1 MNPRNP
7 VPLWIAQGLVIAAV
21 FLSAAPLKAR
31 SAPAQSGADPARSIK
46 LYLEQATTGLPG
58 RVEVSVGALDE
69 RMRLAPCA
77 RVEPYVPQ
85 GARLWGRGSIG
96 LKCLDAAG
104 WNVFLPIDIKVFA
117 RALVAARTLQPG
129 DSAGVLDVRE
139 EEIDL
144 SRQSGVVVTHA
155 TQLEGKT
162 AAHLIGNGQI
172 LRQES
177 FRAPPAVGAGDSVQ
191 LVFKGAGFVIASE
204 GRALANATEGQPVRV
219 QTGSGRVVQGIAR
232 AGRIVEMR

>member
-7 VPLWIAQGLVIAAV
+7 VPLWFAQGLVIAAMFV
-21 FLSAAPLKAR
+21 CAAPLKAR
-31 SAPAQSGADPARSIK
+31 SAPAQSAGPAASIK

-104 WNVFLPIDIKVFA
+104 WNVFLPIDVKVFA
-117 RALVAARTLQPG
+117 RALVAARVLQPG
-129 DSAGVLDVRE
+129 DTAGALDVRE
-139 EEIDL
+139 EEVDL
-144 SRQSGVVVTHA
+144 TRQSGVVVTHA
-155 TQLEGKT
+155 TQIDGKT
-162 AAHLIGNGQI
+162 AAHMIGNGQV

-177 FRAPPAVGAGDSVQ
+177 FRAPPAVGAGDTVQ
-191 LVFKGAGFVIASE
+191 LVFNGAGFVIVSD
-204 GRALANATEGQPVRV
+204 GRALANAADGQPVRV
-219 QTGSGRVVQGIAR
+219 QTNSGRVVQGIAR
-232 AGRIVEMR
+232 AGRVVDMK

>member
-7 VPLWIAQGLVIAAV
+7 VPVWFAQGLVIAAM
-21 FLSAAPLKAR
+21 FLCAAPLKAR
-31 SAPAQSGADPARSIK
+31 SAPAHSAGNPAHSIK
-46 LYLEQATTGLPG
+46 VYLEQATTGLPG

-96 LKCLDAAG
+96 LKCLDAPG

-117 RALVAARTLQPG
+117 RALVAARTLQ
-129 DSAGVLDVRE
+129 AGESTGALDVRE

-144 SRQSGVVVTHA
+144 TRQNGVVVTHA
-155 TQLEGKT
+155 AQLEGKT
-162 AAHLIGNGQI
+162 TVHMIGNGQV

-177 FRAPPAVGAGDSVQ
+177 FRAPPAVSAGDSVQ
-191 LVFKGAGFVIASE
+191 LVFKGAGFSIASD
-204 GRALANATEGQPVRV
+204 GRALANATDGQPVRV
-219 QTGSGRVVQGIAR
+219 QTSSGRVVQGIAR
-232 AGRIVEMR
+232 VGRVVDMK